1 MGVLPAT
8 GLGSVCLARAR
19 LLCGS
24 CGRSGG
30 GGAAAAVTAQNN
42 PWIWGQW
49 RRLLVLRQER
59 ELRANEIL
67 RARGDL
73 VGSLPR
79 PALRTGDNAP
89 CPASGGAQ
97 ARRGATHLK

>member
-8 GLGSVCLARAR
+8 GLGSVLQEPVYSVVAVAEV
-19 LLCGS
+19 
-24 CGRSGG
+24 GG

-42 PWIWGQW
+42 LWIWGWW

-79 PALRTGDNAP
+79 PALHTGDNAP

-97 ARRGATHLK
+97 AQRGATHLE